1 MLFSECVFWTRVSWP
16 RGDKCPVVVIDNKD
30 GKNKFSCFSK
40 KCENTFSHPCPPFQK
55 ISSKANG
62 EIIFQKIGEDKKYW
76 KIMGL

>member
-1 MLFSECVFWTRVSWP
+1 MLFAECVFLTRVSWP

-40 KCENTFSHPCPPFQK
+40 NVK
-55 ISSKANG
+55 IHFPIPVLRFRKFPQWRDY
-62 EIIFQKIGEDKKYW
+62 IQKIGEDKKYW